1 MPTMPA
7 ILIAA
12 SAMVI
17 LFLGTMHLVLTYSG
31 PAFHPRDAALMAA
44 MKADSPRVS
53 RGTTMW
59 RAATGFHA
67 SHSLGAMMFGL
78 IYAYLALEGS
88 GFLFRSIFLSA
99 FGMLVLLSYLVLAK
113 VYWFKIPLRGIA
125 LANVLYAA
133 GLAVQLTS

>member
-1 MPTMPA
+1 MHTLPA

-12 SAMVI
+12 SAIVI
-17 LFLGTMHLVLTYSG
+17 LILGTLHLVFTYSG
-31 PAFHPRDAALMAA
+31 PAFHPRDADLMAA
-44 MKADSPRVS
+44 MKSDSPRIS
-53 RGTTMW
+53 RSTTMW

-67 SHSLGAMMFGL
+67 SHSLGAMMFGT

-88 GFLFRSIFLSA
+88 GFLLHSTFLSV

-113 VYWFKIPLRGIA
+113 IYWFKVPLRGIA

-133 GLAVQLTS
+133 GLVAHLSA